1 MYLPKGADFSKI
13 PNMRDIR
20 KEMETRVLVLDGAM
34 GTMIQ
39 RYNLTEEDF
48 RKERFKN
55 HRIPLKG
62 NNDLLNLTRPD
73 VIQAIHEAYLEA
85 GADIIETNT
94 FNANRISMKD
104 YDMADLVYEINFE
117 GAKLARLAA
126 DKFTEKNPDK
136 QRFTAGS
143 IGPTGKTASMSPD
156 VNNPGYRSVGFDDL
170 KEAYKEQAKGLLDGG
185 CDILLVETIF
195 DTLNAKAALFAIN
208 ETLAERNKLIP
219 VMVSGTIT
227 DASGRTL
234 SGQTVEAFITSLS
247 HIDLLSIGL
256 NCALGAYKM
265 RPHIE
270 EMGNKSRFNISA
282 HPNAGLPN
290 QFGQYDE
297 TPEQMAEQVKA
308 FLDNRLVNIIG
319 GCCGTTPDHIRA
331 FAKMAKLSKPH
342 MVKPDDHILHLSGLE
357 DLTVSRQL
365 NFVNIGERA
374 NVAGS
379 RMFARLI
386 KEGNY
391 EKALA
396 IAREQV
402 EGGAMVIDVNM
413 DDAMLD
419 AEKEM
424 VTFLN
429 LLSAEPEIAKV
440 PIMIDS
446 SKWQVIEAGLKC
458 LQGKAIVNSISLKEG
473 EDDFIQK
480 GRKIKNYGAA
490 AIVMAFDEQGQASSY
505 ERRIEICKR
514 SYEILIEK
522 AGFPPEDIIFDPN
535 VLTIGTGMEEHNNY
549 AVDFIKTV
557 SWIKKNLPYAKVSG
571 GISNLS
577 FAFRSN
583 SAVREAMHSAFLYHA
598 IKEGMD
604 MAIVNPSMLQIYDE
618 IPKDLLELVEDV
630 IFNRRPDATER
641 LIEYT
646 EKNRPAEKQE
656 AKQEDWRSEP
666 VEKRLSHALVKGIT
680 DYIETD
686 VEEARQKYPRALDVI
701 EKPLMDGMNIV
712 GELFG
717 SGKMFLPQVVKSA
730 RVMKKAV
737 AVLLPY
743 IEKEKAGSGKNHSAG
758 KILLATVKGDVHD
771 IGKNI
776 VSVVLA
782 CNNYEIVDLGVMT
795 PCEKILQEAKA
806 CSVDMIG
813 LSGLI
818 TPSLDEMAHVA
829 KEMSRQGF
837 TIPLLIGGATTSKI
851 HTAVK
856 IAPEYNY
863 PVVHVPDASK
873 SVSVAG
879 QLISKNKYFVKSV
892 LAEYEQLREAHQG
905 KKQIEYVS
913 LQEART
919 KHLRLEWDSIVKPNH
934 LGITVFE
941 DFDLK
946 KIRPYIDWT
955 FFFHAWELKGR
966 FPAILDDIKKGEE
979 SRKLFADAQQ
989 LLDKI
994 IGDKMLTAKAV
1005 TGLFPANS
1013 IGDDIEFY
1021 TDESRTQTAAV
1032 FYCLRQQTRKD
1043 TPYMSLSDFVASKES
1058 GIKDYAGGFAVTA
1071 GLGIEKW
1078 IEKFEKE
1085 NDVYNSI
1092 MIKALADRLA
1102 EAFAELMHQ
1111 KVRKE
1116 LWGYAPDENLSNEE
1130 LIKEAYIGIRPAMGY
1145 PACPEHSEK
1154 RTLFDLLQVEKNAN
1168 ITLTEHFAM
1177 YPAASVSGLYLAHPD
1192 SRYFNLGKVT
1202 REQIEDYCRRKKASI
1217 EFIEKLIR
1225 TNLAY

>member
-1 MYLPKGADFSKI
+1 
-13 PNMRDIR
+13 MRDIH
-20 KEMETRVLVLDGAM
+20 KELETRVLVLDGAM

-55 HRIPLKG
+55 HHIPLKG

-73 VIQAIHEAYLEA
+73 VIEAIHEAYLEA

-94 FNANRISMKD
+94 FNANRISMED
-104 YDMADLVYEINFE
+104 YDMADLVYELNFE

-126 DKFTEKNPDK
+126 DKFTAKNPDK

-143 IGPTGKTASMSPD
+143 IGPTSKTASMSPD
-156 VNNPGYRSVGFDDL
+156 VNNPGYHAVSFDGL
-170 KEAYKEQAKGLLDGG
+170 KEAYKEQVKGLLDGG
-185 CDILLVETIF
+185 CDLLLIETVF

-208 ETLAERNKLIP
+208 ETLEERNKLVP

-227 DASGRTL
+227 DTSGRTL
-234 SGQTVEAFITSLS
+234 SGQTVESFITSLS
-247 HIDLLSIGL
+247 HINLLSIGL
-256 NCALGAYKM
+256 NCALGADKM
-265 RPHIE
+265 RPYIE
-270 EMGNKSRFNISA
+270 EMGSKSHFYISA

-290 QFGQYDE
+290 QFGKYDE
-297 TPEQMAEQVKA
+297 TPEKMAEQVKA
-308 FLDNRLVNIIG
+308 FLDGRLVNIIG
-319 GCCGTTPDHIRA
+319 GCCGTTPDHIRS
-331 FAKMAKLSKPH
+331 FAKMAELAGPH
-342 MVKPDDHILHLSGLE
+342 TVKPDDHTLHLSGLE

-365 NFVNIGERA
+365 NFVNIGERT

-424 VTFLN
+424 VVFLN
-429 LLSAEPEIAKV
+429 LLTAEPEIAKV

-446 SKWQVIEAGLKC
+446 SKWAVIEAGLKC

-480 GRKIKNYGAA
+480 ARKIKNYGAA
-490 AIVMAFDEQGQASSY
+490 VIVMAFDEQGQASSY
-505 ERRIEICKR
+505 ERRIEICER
-514 SYEILIEK
+514 AYRILTKK
-522 AGFPPEDIIFDPN
+522 AGFPPQDIIFDPN
-535 VLTIGTGMEEHNNY
+535 VLTVGTGMEEHNNY
-549 AVDFIKTV
+549 AVDFIKATA
-557 SWIKKNLPYAKVSG
+557 WIKKNLPYAKVSG

-583 SAVREAMHSAFLYHA
+583 SAVREAMHSVFLYHA
-598 IKEGMD
+598 IKEGLD

-630 IFNRRPDATER
+630 IFNRSPDSTER
-641 LIEYT
+641 LTEYA

-656 AKQEDWRSEP
+656 VKQEDWRSES

-680 DYIETD
+680 DYIEADT
-686 VEEARQKYPRALDVI
+686 EEARQKYPRALYVI

-758 KILLATVKGDVHD
+758 RILLATVKGDVHD

-806 CSVDMIG
+806 RSVDMIG

-818 TPSLDEMAHVA
+818 TPSLDEMAHIA
-829 KEMSRQGF
+829 KEMSRMGF

-856 IAPEYNY
+856 IAPEYNHL
-863 PVVHVPDASK
+863 VFHVPDASK
-873 SVSVAG
+873 SVSVAS
-879 QLISKNKYFVKSV
+879 QLISKNEDFIKSV
-892 LAEYEQLREAHQG
+892 RDEYEQLREAHQS
-905 KKQIEYVS
+905 KKQAEYVT
-913 LQEART
+913 LQDARS
-919 KHLRLEWDSIVKPNH
+919 KHLRLEWDSIVKPRH
-934 LGITVFE
+934 LGITVFK
-941 DFDLK
+941 DFDLA

-966 FPAILDDIKKGEE
+966 FPAILDDRKKGEE
-979 SRKLFADAQQ
+979 ARKLFADAQQ

-994 IGDKMLTAKAV
+994 IGNKMLTAKAV
-1005 TGLFPANS
+1005 IGLFPANS

-1021 TDESRTQTAAV
+1021 TDESRTQTLAT
-1032 FYCLRQQTRKD
+1032 FCCLRQQTGKD
-1043 TPYMSLSDFVASKES
+1043 TSCMSLSDFVAPKES
-1058 GIKDYAGGFAVTA
+1058 GIKDYAGGFAVTT

-1116 LWGYAPDENLSNEE
+1116 LWGYAPDENLGNEE
-1130 LIKEAYIGIRPAMGY
+1130 LIKEAYRGIRPAMGY

-1168 ITLTEHFAM
+1168 ITLTENFAM
-1177 YPAASVSGLYLAHPD
+1177 YPAASVSGLYMAHPE

-1202 REQIEDYCRRKKASI
+1202 REQIEDYCRRKNASI

-1225 TNLAY
+1225 PNLAY